1 MSKTKAYIVADST
14 CCLNGIRAEKVGTK
28 VKLTDEK
35 AASMVGKVRLL
46 KDHEAT
52 GKSEQELI
60 KENSKLTNQ
69 VEELAAQVEDL
80 TAQLDEA
87 TKPDKKAK

>member
-1 MSKTKAYIVADST
+1 MSKTKMYIVVKSN
-14 CCLNGIRAEKVGTK
+14 CCLKGIKEEEIGAK

-35 AASMVGKVRLL
+35 AASMAGKVRLL
-46 KDHEAT
+46 EEHEAQ
-52 GKSEQELI
+52 GKTEQELT
-60 KENSKLTNQ
+60 KENVQLKKQ

-87 TKPDKKAK
+87 TKPAKDK